1 MFSFCFYSLWA
12 VYLQS
17 FTVSQVLLSMI
28 LLACV
33 IFISVHILL
42 IIIMYSSFFL
52 LMKVLMV
59 KWNFRTFI
67 KSQVENCRIN
77 SLKCIL

>member
-1 MFSFCFYSLWA
+1 
-12 VYLQS
+12 
-17 FTVSQVLLSMI
+17 MI

-42 IIIMYSSFFL
+42 IIIMYFSFL
-52 LMKVLMV
+52 LVKVPMV